1 MSIEVSWMFLT
12 LVLEMP
18 IFFCNNSVLFI
29 YSLMYSFIQWK
40 FIVTYYINIDQ
51 VYSGQQK

>member
-1 MSIEVSWMFLT
+1 MSVEVSWMFLT